1 MIRPVTLAD
10 MDFCQSIAI
19 KFCEIAGTN
28 YDRSTVENTVEQLIN
43 NGIMIR
49 SDRGIIGGLVFPL
62 FMSGETVAQEFFWY
76 SEGKDGKELL
86 EAFEDAAKEK
96 GATKIIMVSLHN
108 EYQSKIDKIYT
119 DLGYIESEK
128 SFIKGI

>member
-1 MIRPVTLAD
+1 MIRAVTLED
-10 MDFCQSIAI
+10 MEFCHSVAI
-19 KFCEIAGTN
+19 KFCEIARTD
-28 YDRSTVENTVEQLIN
+28 YDRSTIENTVEQLIN

-49 SDRGIIGGLVFPL
+49 SEHGVIGGLVFPL
-62 FMSGETVAQEFFWY
+62 FMSGEIVAQEFFWY

-86 EAFEDAAKEK
+86 EAFEDAARDK
-96 GATKIIMVSLHN
+96 GAAKIIMVSLHN
-108 EYQSKIDKIYT
+108 EYQHKIDKIYT